1 MEAERAS
8 EQQRKKKEEEKGEE
22 KRNEL
27 SPFPHQPEIM
37 RSGRVQHHS
46 PRSLSLAQL
55 EGREKQSPF
64 LLETSQE

>member
-8 EQQRKKKEEEKGEE
+8 EEQREKEEEKEEE

-27 SPFPHQPEIM
+27 SPFPHQPEII

-55 EGREKQSPF
+55 EGRENQSPF